1 MPVKLRSKLAKGT
14 ALPAKR
20 TSPLMKRTALP
31 AKRIHKLT
39 EGTAL
44 SAKNLH
50 WLKEHLN
57 QLKIGSSLLAK
68 EIILTATG
76 IFQMATYLHMYLIV
90 LK

>member
-1 MPVKLRSKLAKGT
+1 LT
-14 ALPAKR
+14 
-20 TSPLMKRTALP
+20 KRTALP

-68 EIILTATG
+68 EIILAATG
-76 IFQMATYLHMYLIV
+76 IFQMATYLHMCLIV
-90 LK
+90 LEKHGYHSYYTTENI